1 MVSQFLKTDSL
12 HDWLQTPPGQYML
25 SWEQAHFDRAVSDA
39 FGFHALQLGFPSCDA
54 LNTNRMPHK
63 FMACDGQPPKDLA
76 TNIPLL
82 LSNYEAL
89 PFSDASLDL
98 IVLPHTLELSF
109 DPHATLREVERV
121 LVPEGRVV
129 ISGMEPLSLWG
140 LSKALGRGVPEF
152 GDLISQRRIRD
163 WLKLLSFEVDQC
175 TSGCFRPM
183 LQTERWLQR
192 MRWMDTLGGR
202 WWPLSGAV
210 YFVQAVKRVRG
221 MRLISPVWKKSKQRA
236 TASVTTASKGM
247 E

>member
-12 HDWLQTPPGQYML
+12 HEWLQTPAGQYML
-25 SWEQAHFDRAVSDA
+25 AWEQKHFDSAVSDA
-39 FGFHALQLGFPSCDA
+39 FGFHALQLGFPECDA
-54 LNTNRMPHK
+54 LKTNRMPYR
-63 FMACDGQPPKDLA
+63 FMACDRAPHDYALNK
-76 TNIPLL
+76 PLL
-82 LSNYEAL
+82 LTNYEAL
-89 PFSDASLDL
+89 PFPDASLDL

-109 DPHATLREVERV
+109 EPHATLREVERV

-140 LSKALGRGVPEF
+140 ASKALGRGVPEF

-163 WLKLLSFEVDQC
+163 WLKLLSFEVDQS

-183 LQTERWLQR
+183 LQTQRWLDR
-192 MRWMDTLGGR
+192 MRWMDTVGGR

>member
-1 MVSQFLKTDSL
+1 MASTFLKTDSL
-12 HDWLQTPPGQYML
+12 HEWLQTPPGQYML
-25 SWEQAHFDRAVSDA
+25 AWEQKHFDLAVSDA
-39 FGFHALQLGFPSCDA
+39 FGFHALQLGLPQCDA
-54 LNTNRMPHK
+54 LEANRMPHK
-63 FMACDGQPPKDLA
+63 FMACDGLPSDYVLER
-76 TNIPLL
+76 PLFL
-82 LSNYEAL
+82 TNYEAL
-89 PFSDASLDL
+89 PFKDVSLDL
-98 IVLPHTLELSF
+98 VVLPHTLELSF

-129 ISGMEPLSLWG
+129 ICGMEPLSLWG
-140 LSKALGRGVPEF
+140 ASKTLGRGVPEF

-163 WLKLLSFEVDQC
+163 WLKLLSFEVDQQ

-183 LQTERWLQR
+183 LRTDRWLQR
-192 MRWMDTLGGR
+192 MRWMDTVGSR

-236 TASVTTASKGM
+236 AAAVTTASKGM

>member
-1 MVSQFLKTDSL
+1 
-12 HDWLQTPPGQYML
+12 ML
-25 SWEQAHFDRAVSDA
+25 AWEQNHFDLAVSDA
-39 FGFHALQLGFPSCDA
+39 FGFHALQLGLPQCDA
-54 LNTNRMPHK
+54 LEANRMPHK
-63 FMACDGQPPKDLA
+63 FMACDGLPSDYVLER
-76 TNIPLL
+76 PLFL
-82 LSNYEAL
+82 TNYEAL
-89 PFSDASLDL
+89 PFKDVSLDL
-98 IVLPHTLELSF
+98 VVLPHTLELSF

-129 ISGMEPLSLWG
+129 ICGMEPLSLWG
-140 LSKALGRGVPEF
+140 ASKTLGRGVPEF

-163 WLKLLSFEVDQC
+163 WLKLLSFEVDQQ

-183 LQTERWLQR
+183 LRTDRWLQR
-192 MRWMDTLGGR
+192 MRWMDTVGSR

-236 TASVTTASKGM
+236 AAAVTTASKGM